1 MSGHRPGFKSKSS
14 PDRAVAEPIE
24 TSFAKVVGLIERA
37 LRMRPFFEAYNAA
50 DKKVPAL
57 LTQMPWTQNLS
68 TVTRAVCAKHALK
81 VQYLS
86 PSSGAFNRELEP
98 VALAANSL
106 RWHLRAFD
114 LTDAR
119 LGDFDW
125 AHAVK
130 PDFAMEEGVLRLRA
144 RAALAGYTL
153 GRWLINC
160 SPDHSLDAASHHL
173 WLRNPQTLYGVESA
187 VFALGVKERASLGPL

>member
-1 MSGHRPGFKSKSS
+1 MSGHRPVFKPKSS
-14 PDRAVAEPIE
+14 PDRVVAEPIE

-50 DKKVPAL
+50 DKKVTAL
-57 LTQMPWTQNLS
+57 LTQLPWTQNLS
-68 TVTRAVCAKHALK
+68 TVTRAVCAKHSLK

-114 LTDAR
+114 PIDAR

-130 PDFAMEEGVLRLRA
+130 PDCAMEEGVLRLRA
-144 RAALAGYTL
+144 RAALAGYML
-153 GRWLINC
+153 RRWSIDC
-160 SPDHSLDAASHHL
+160 SQDHSLDPASHHL

-187 VFALGVKERASLGPL
+187 VFAPGAKEGASLGPL